1 MTEHTVVDWLRENGP
16 ATGARLIESLRC
28 EPLPLW
34 RVCRRSDRIRMM
46 SVARRF
52 LRLDRAVEGYARL
65 SPSIRREFLT
75 YTILSLEEHGSRPAE
90 AAAELRR
97 ETATVSR
104 EKIALARR
112 VAAEVF
118 TESGEEDILTD
129 RACFFIAGDI
139 VYDMGHRVKRPEKS
153 TGGMVRGSD
162 LDMVVVVESDLPSSV
177 VAALD
182 KAVYRK
188 KYYLLVHPDYREE
201 IDYLIKTLDRVRL
214 QAAFDV
220 FESMVACKI
229 MVEGRFLHG
238 SRALFEKVKS
248 ILQERSLPETLAQLE
263 TRAVENRRE
272 AENGL
277 LKMTDADT
285 DEGYQHLFFTR
296 EEGEEIY

>member
-28 EPLPLW
+28 APLPLW
-34 RVCRRSDRIRMM
+34 RICRRSDRIRMM

-52 LRLDRAVEGYARL
+52 LRLDRAVEGFARL

-75 YTILSLEEHGSRPAE
+75 YTILGLEEHGSRPAE

-118 TESGEEDILTD
+118 IESGAADLLTD
-129 RACFFIAGDI
+129 RACFFIAGDV
-139 VYDMGHRVKRPEKS
+139 VYDMGHRVKRPERS

-162 LDMVVVVESDLPSSV
+162 LDMVAVVESDLPSSV

-182 KAVYRK
+182 KAIYHK
-188 KYYLLVHPDYREE
+188 KHYLLVHPDYREE
-201 IDYLIKTLDRVRL
+201 IDYLIKTLDRVRI

-220 FESMVACKI
+220 FESQVACKI

-238 SRALFEKVKS
+238 RLSLFEKIKS
-248 ILQERSLPETLAQLE
+248 ILQDRGIPDLLARLE
-263 TRAVENRRE
+263 TRAVASRHE

-277 LKMTDADT
+277 LKMTDSDT
-285 DEGYQHLFFTR
+285 DEAYQHLFFTR

>member
-16 ATGARLIESLRC
+16 ATGARLIEGLRC

-34 RVCRRSDRIRMM
+34 RTCRRSERIRMM

-75 YTILSLEEHGSRPAE
+75 YTILGLEEHGLRPAE

-97 ETATVSR
+97 EIETVSR

-118 TESGEEDILTD
+118 TESGVEDLLIG
-129 RACFFIAGDI
+129 RACFFIAGDV

-162 LDMVVVVESDLPSSV
+162 LDMVAVVENDVPSTA

-201 IDYLIKTLDRVRL
+201 IDYLIKTLDRVRN

-220 FESMVACKI
+220 FESQVACKI
-229 MVEGRFLHG
+229 MVEGRFIYG
-238 SRALFEKVKS
+238 SLSLFEKVKS
-248 ILQERSLPETLAQLE
+248 ILQERGIPEALARLE
-263 TRAVENRRE
+263 VRAVENRRE
-272 AENGL
+272 ADGGL
-277 LKMTDADT
+277 LETENA
-285 DEGYQHLFFTR
+285 EIGEAYHHLFFTR